1 MVLLLRKVYTKL
13 DGESTFTKEGIYK
26 TWWRGHFYRGT
37 HIQNLV
43 EIVPLLRNEY
53 NYFGGEST
61 LLRKVFTKLGRES
74 FFTEKGIHKTWW
86 SGYLY
91 TENLVERV
99 PLLRKVYTILDV
111 GVTVLKKIY
120 TKLDGENTFIE
131 KSTYNT

>member
-1 MVLLLRKVYTKL
+1 MNITILVERVPVLKKVYTK
-13 DGESTFTKEGIYK
+13 
-26 TWWRGHFYRGT
+26 
-37 HIQNLV
+37 
-43 EIVPLLRNEY
+43 
-53 NYFGGEST
+53 FGGEST
-61 LLRKVFTKLGRES
+61 LLRKVFTKLGGES

-120 TKLDGENTFIE
+120 TKLDGENTFTE